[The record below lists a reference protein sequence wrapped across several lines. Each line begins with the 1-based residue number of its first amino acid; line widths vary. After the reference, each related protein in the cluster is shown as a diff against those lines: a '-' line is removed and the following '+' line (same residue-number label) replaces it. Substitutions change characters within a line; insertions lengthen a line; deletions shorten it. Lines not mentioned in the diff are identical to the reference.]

1 MSDNSPSNPSESDQ
15 ALKNAIFAARA
26 AQENAGNAQQHNP
39 GTPSDNLISREQYVK
54 SELGFDIPVDLIPLP
69 SKGSV
74 YPAGHGFHKCESVEF
89 RGMTV
94 REEDILTSQAL
105 IKKGTVINELIKAC
119 LIKKDV
125 DVTSLLSGD
134 RNAIMIAIR
143 ASGYGRNYNP
153 SYTCPSCEHTSNVDI
168 DLAELEI
175 KPLNIEPTI
184 PGENMFDYKLPRSG
198 HVVTFRFLTG
208 SDEEEIMAQMNAR
221 KKKGIQSSNLIST
234 RLKSSIVAING
245 NRDRTAI
252 ARFSESML
260 ALDSSSLRQHIDDY
274 EPGINMTFDF
284 ICENCEHE
292 EEVAIPMDA
301 SFFWPNV
308 AKQRKRNS

>member
-1 MSDNSPSNPSESDQ
+1 MSDNSSQQEQQ
-15 ALKNAIFAARA
+15 ALKNAIFAAKA
-26 AQENAGNAQQHNP
+26 AHENAGNPQQAAA
-39 GTPSDNLISREQYVK
+39 GAPSDDLISREQYVK
-54 SELGFDIPVDLIPLP
+54 TELGFDIPVDLIPLP

-74 YPAGHGFHKCESVEF
+74 YPRSHGFHNCETVEF

-143 ASGYGRNYNP
+143 ASGYGQMYNP
-153 SYTCPSCEHTSNVDI
+153 AYTCPKCENVTNVDI

-175 KPLNIEPTI
+175 KRLELQPTI
-184 PGENMFDYKLPRSG
+184 PGENMFDFTLPRSG
-198 HVVTFRFLTG
+198 HTVTFRFLTG
-208 SDEEEIMAQMNAR
+208 ADEEEIISQMTAR
-221 KKKGIQSSNLIST
+221 KKRGIQSSNLIST
-234 RLKSSIVAING
+234 RLKTSIVAING
-245 NRDRTAI
+245 NRDKTAI

-260 ALDSSSLRQHIDDY
+260 ALDSSTLRQYIDDH
-274 EPGINMTFDF
+274 EPGINMSFEFT
-284 ICENCEHE
+284 CENCEHY

-301 SFFWPNV
+301 SFFWPNA